1 MKYSYE
7 YRKIRSTYEVTILAH
22 SSANIILGNQYIPEG
37 CLGILDPLEFNKR
50 YGIYGTRQ
58 ILNAGDNE
66 IKLRLV
72 NRTSEMMSFETRFI
86 FAELRIININQILE
100 DAEAE

>member
-7 YRKIRSTYEVTILAH
+7 YIKIRSTYDITILAH
-22 SSANIILGNQYIPEG
+22 SSANIILGHQYIPEG

-50 YGIYGTRQ
+50 YGIYGKRQ
-58 ILNAGDNE
+58 ILNAGDHAITLTLENCA
-66 IKLRLV
+66 
-72 NRTSEMMSFETRFI
+72 SEMVSFETRCV
-86 FAELRIININQILE
+86 FAELRIINIDKILE

>member
-1 MKYSYE
+1 MKLKYE
-7 YRKIRSTYEVTILAH
+7 YRKIRSTYEIIILAH

-37 CLGILDPLEFNKR
+37 CLGILDPLEFNER

-66 IKLRLV
+66 IKLKLE
-72 NRTSEMMSFETRFI
+72 NRTSDMVPFETGCV
-86 FAELRIININQILE
+86 FAELRIINIDKILE
-100 DAEAE
+100 NAEAE

>member
-7 YRKIRSTYEVTILAH
+7 YRKIRSTYDITILAH
-22 SSANIILGNQYIPEG
+22 SSASIILGNQYIPDG

-50 YGIYGTRQ
+50 YGIYGERQ
-58 ILNAGDNE
+58 ILNSGDHE
-66 IKLRLV
+66 INIRLE
-72 NRTSEMMSFETRFI
+72 NRTSEIVPFETGCVL
-86 FAELRIININQILE
+86 AELRIINIDKILE